1 MRKINFAAG
10 VCKAA
15 LLSLPA
21 SAEEEMNTI
30 GKSDLL
36 AIVSKSWRKGCKLFL
51 VTSTKMAVMEDQTI
65 SLAKR
70 ANNRFFLRP
79 TFQAL
84 TIGVPFCIFKLL
96 FGLLALRT
104 GEPSA
109 SFLALGWLV
118 IAWSVADLL
127 MNLARV
133 ILDLAGRES
142 SIEYCTIAQAGRL
155 FNRAR
160 LFLAIDTLVTFSI
173 ICFVLWSGWIVQ
185 LRLHES
191 YLWYAATTLNLI
203 SISAVNVWIE
213 LSRER

>member
-1 MRKINFAAG
+1 
-10 VCKAA
+10 
-15 LLSLPA
+15 
-21 SAEEEMNTI
+21 
-30 GKSDLL
+30 
-36 AIVSKSWRKGCKLFL
+36 
-51 VTSTKMAVMEDQTI
+51 MEDQTV
-65 SLAKR
+65 SPAKR
-70 ANNRFFLRP
+70 VKDRFFLTP

-104 GEPSA
+104 GELSA
-109 SFLALGWLV
+109 SLLALGWMV

-127 MNLARV
+127 MNLARAF
-133 ILDLAGRES
+133 LDLAGRES
-142 SIEYCTIAQAGRL
+142 SIEYCTIAQVGRL
-155 FNRAR
+155 FNQAR

-173 ICFVLWSGWIVQ
+173 ICFVLWSGWIV
-185 LRLHES
+185 RLNRHES